1 MKGTEKSTHSHTAFS
16 YAFQLPGSFPTV
28 HCHDLFRFTNVWLK
42 WEIKAQ
48 FKNIKAH
55 QWGEMLFLV
64 VFRQLALR
72 TTHFLR
78 KRPFQTFTTFTFKS
92 FCNLLLWTLKDNFPH
107 VIRWMQ
113 TQKLQR
119 VPSRQCC
126 ALVPAMHTDNFEIF
140 YSISSEYQV
149 WLHQVLH
156 IHFWI
161 FNHVLN
167 HSNQSKKHHHHNPNH
182 RAFKQ
187 RLTVNNLWLNSF

>member
-1 MKGTEKSTHSHTAFS
+1 MKGNVISSGLQTTCIKNHT
-16 YAFQLPGSFPTV
+16 
-28 HCHDLFRFTNVWLK
+28 
-42 WEIKAQ
+42 
-48 FKNIKAH
+48 
-55 QWGEMLFLV
+55 
-64 VFRQLALR
+64 
-72 TTHFLR
+72 FLR
-78 KRPFQTFTTFTFKS
+78 KWPFQTFTTFTFKS

-187 RLTVNNLWLNSF
+187 RLTVNNLWLNSFKFFNYTVNLRHLSLQLSL